1 VRSCG
6 ACGRRYDLVLDAQGL
21 LKSAAVTALA
31 RRAAAPVCRGGRHV
45 NRWRRW
51 CSAARCTCP
60 VAHTRWIGC
69 GACSPVPWDIRCRPA
84 CRTSAS
90 DRPAGAGHRCVLL
103 HGTTWASKLWPA
115 PFWHD
120 LAGRAAAAGYEVRLP
135 WGDDAEHAQ
144 ALQIAAGTPAR
155 VLERMSLDALADELA
170 AAALVVGVDSGP
182 AHLAAALGTP
192 TVVIFGSTD
201 RALTGARGHRA
212 VNLAARFP
220 CSPCLQRECRYRGP
234 GQTWE
239 GELIVPAC
247 YVSVPPW
254 RVWAAATELREPHG

>member
-1 VRSCG
+1 VPRG
-6 ACGRRYDLVLDAQGL
+6 AHAVDRLRRLFAGALGYPLPAGVPDFGL
-21 LKSAAVTALA
+21 T
-31 RRAAAPVCRGGRHV
+31 
-45 NRWRRW
+45 
-51 CSAARCTCP
+51 
-60 VAHTRWIGC
+60 
-69 GACSPVPWDIRCRPA
+69 
-84 CRTSAS
+84 
-90 DRPAGAGHRCVLL
+90 RPAGAGHRCVLL

-201 RALTGARGHRA
+201 RALTGCRGARV
-212 VNLAARFP
+212 VNLQAEFP
-220 CSPCLQRECRYRGP
+220 CAPCLRRECRYRGQLP
-234 GQTWE
+234 TWQGQPV
-239 GELIVPAC
+239 VPAC
-247 YVSVPPW
+247 YGSLPPERIW
-254 RVWAAATELREPHG
+254 RAAKELVDADRVLHI